1 MLNEVQKRKFTQE
14 TKKVAQN
21 ILNELNITNLNNDS
35 ICDLQNELDLR
46 VAALVSSQE
55 DGKIIDENLLETYD
69 LLVDIV
75 LDNEEDL
82 SFLNQLFFD

>member
-1 MLNEVQKRKFTQE
+1 MLNEIQKSKFTQE

-46 VAALVSSQE
+46 VAALVSAQE
-55 DGKIIDENLLETYD
+55 DGKTIDENLLETYD
-69 LLVDIV
+69 LLVDVV

-82 SFLNQLFFD
+82 SFLNQLFGD